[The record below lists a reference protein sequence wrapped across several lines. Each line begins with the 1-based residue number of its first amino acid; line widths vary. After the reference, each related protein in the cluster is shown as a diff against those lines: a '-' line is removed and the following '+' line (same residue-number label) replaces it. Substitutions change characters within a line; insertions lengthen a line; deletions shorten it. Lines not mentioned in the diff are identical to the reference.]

1 MLPRGADGVLE
12 IFRAVLREDELAKSQ
27 ASPSKHRWRPWP
39 LLQGKRCQAPVKV
52 AEAIGAC
59 RAAVW
64 ARRPGIDI
72 STEADLLLVGIV
84 LRLLLRLG
92 LISPRAEDAFES
104 FVHFTR
110 QQLNLQNE
118 VNLLQHLRSAL
129 PKRAAPFVAVPRLMG
144 CSNAE
149 VAIVSWE
156 DGICLSEVT
165 RKRFGGC
172 YVEETELCARRAA
185 ARQLARTFWM
195 LLFEHGIALGGL
207 CSGNVLIRTAI
218 EDENHLEVVLLRC
231 GLCHEVDPETVSD
244 LRALTRLL
252 RQGASPQEIGRLILT
267 RVHGRS
273 GGRVDEVHDKDGFF
287 ASVADL
293 LGKSKCVTPPLR
305 GALLLHRF
313 LETLQ
318 KHRLLASEAHMQVA
332 TSAAATNAVCC
343 RLDPFSNGGLYE
355 ALLEVEKASES
366 KSK

>member
-1 MLPRGADGVLE
+1 MPHAL
-12 IFRAVLREDELAKSQ
+12 
-27 ASPSKHRWRPWP
+27 H
-39 LLQGKRCQAPVKV
+39 AP
-52 AEAIGAC
+52 
-59 RAAVW
+59 
-64 ARRPGIDI
+64 
-72 STEADLLLVGIV
+72 
-84 LRLLLRLG
+84 
-92 LISPRAEDAFES
+92 
-104 FVHFTR
+104 H
-110 QQLNLQNE
+110 
-118 VNLLQHLRSAL
+118 
-129 PKRAAPFVAVPRLMG
+129 AP
-144 CSNAE
+144 
-149 VAIVSWE
+149 
-156 DGICLSEVT
+156 
-165 RKRFGGC
+165 
-172 YVEETELCARRAA
+172 
-185 ARQLARTFWM
+185 
-195 LLFEHGIALGGL
+195 
-207 CSGNVLIRTAI
+207 GNVLIRTAI